1 MKIGI
6 MIAMAAIVGQCLMR
20 SGAAERIVLAIRNFL
35 GEKNAPIAFIASGF
49 TLGIP
54 VFFETVFYLLMPLGR
69 AMHLKTGRNYLL
81 YILTIIAGGSMA
93 HSLVPPTPG
102 PLFVAYELGVDIGL
116 AIICGTIV
124 GIFTT
129 SAGYLWARFISKRI
143 TIPLRDSED
152 LSKSRLEEMAQRSE
166 DELPSLLASI
176 LPILIPLF
184 FTCWG
189 NDFQSFIK

>member
-1 MKIGI
+1 M
-6 MIAMAAIVGQCLMR
+6 
-20 SGAAERIVLAIRNFL
+20 
-35 GEKNAPIAFIASGF
+35 
-49 TLGIP
+49 
-54 VFFETVFYLLMPLGR
+54 
-69 AMHLKTGRNYLL
+69 GRNYLL

-124 GIFTT
+124 GVFTT
-129 SAGYLWARFISKRI
+129 TAGYLWARFISNRI

-152 LSKSRLEEMAQRSE
+152 LSKSRLEAMAQRSE

-184 FTCWG
+184 LLAGGTIFSLSSSKMEVQPDWMGTIYPIVKR
-189 NDFQSFIK
+189 DPFLYQAIHMRSIHVVMAQSGDGIESLLIRNNEDDVWSLIHAALKNN